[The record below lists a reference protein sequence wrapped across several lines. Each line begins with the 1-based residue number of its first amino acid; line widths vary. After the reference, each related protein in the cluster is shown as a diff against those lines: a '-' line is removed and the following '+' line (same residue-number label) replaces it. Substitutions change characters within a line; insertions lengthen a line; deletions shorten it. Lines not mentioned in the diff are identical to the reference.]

1 MSGLLLLFESN
12 RAVAYGWAI
21 LSLDQERNNYTSPT

>member
-21 LSLDQERNNYTSPT
+21 LSLDQERNITNIA